1 VLRNTH
7 AYRDSPPGG
16 AVSGTTDYSIAP
28 DGSFTAPLLLSYPYA
43 RTVGPVY
50 SRFLT
55 GLRDGVVHGVRA
67 DDGRV
72 LVPPSEFDPSSGR
85 PLDEWVE
92 VGVEGEVVSWSWQ
105 PTPLEGNP
113 LQHPFAW
120 ALVRL
125 DGADSSFLHAV
136 DAGTSDTMRTG
147 LRVRARWA
155 DERSGAIGDLV
166 CFEPVEGSD
175 VR

>member
-1 VLRNTH
+1 
-7 AYRDSPPGG
+7 
-16 AVSGTTDYSIAP
+16 VSGTTDYTIAP

-43 RTVGPVY
+43 RTVGPTY
-50 SRFLT
+50 ARFLT
-55 GLRDGVVHGVRA
+55 GLRDGVIRGVRA

-85 PLDEWVE
+85 MLDEWVD
-92 VGVEGEVVSWSWQ
+92 VSSEGEVVAWSWQ

-113 LQHPFAW
+113 LDRPFAW

-136 DAGTSDTMRTG
+136 DVAAPDAIRAGM
-147 LRVRARWA
+147 RVRARWA
-155 DERSGAIGDLV
+155 GEPTGAISDLV
-166 CFEPVEGSD
+166 CFEPVITGGES
-175 VR
+175 